1 MISFNE
7 YVRNIL
13 SEQLHP
19 EIRTLITTK
28 RPNGRNV
35 KPLLVKKIKE
45 LTARGEKTGIEGNMP
60 SGSSRAYIPI
70 DEPHSITLDGAPA
83 QIKTGMK
90 VAIKATLDAHHKAHN
105 YDGMSLG
112 ELQNRAEAGDYYT
125 QKKYHILTKKE
136 DGTYET
142 NAEHGI
148 FPPRIEEDENG
159 HSWAHVGHAES
170 MSKKNFRELTKTP
183 EHPQGINHEDFVSAL
198 ERHWDHGHGKY
209 WKGPPEHEEKLDR
222 ALSHPLTQKFLEHQL
237 EYNSP
242 PHDYRQLKNLGIFN
256 HPDGSKHIVARDHGF
271 NDEVMNAYRDARNS
285 QWAKERERYMY
296 L

>member
-1 MISFNE
+1 MLSFNA
-7 YVRNIL
+7 YVKNIL

-19 EIRTLITTK
+19 EIRTLVTSQ
-28 RPNGRNV
+28 RPSSQNV

-70 DEPHSITLDGAPA
+70 DEPRSIMLDGAPA
-83 QIKTGMK
+83 QIRTGMK
-90 VAIKATLDAHHKAHN
+90 VAIKATLDRHHKAHE

-112 ELQNRAEAGDYYT
+112 ELQNKAEAGDYYT
-125 QKKYHILTKKE
+125 QKKYHILTKNE

-142 NAEHGI
+142 NSEHGI
-148 FPPRIEEDENG
+148 FPPRIEEDTNG
-159 HSWAHVGHAES
+159 HSWAEVGHAES
-170 MSKKNFRELTKTP
+170 LTKKNFKELTKTP
-183 EHPQGINHEDFVSAL
+183 DHPQGISHDDFVAAL

-209 WKGPPEHEEKLDR
+209 WKREQEHEDRLDT

-271 NDEVMNAYRDARNS
+271 SDEVMNAYRGARNN
-285 QWAKERERYMY
+285 QWAKERLKYY